1 MAAQSYCSW
10 AARGRSKRLTASPS
24 PIISTLGDDEDLLVE
39 ILIRL
44 PGSKSA
50 LQCKSVCRRWNALI
64 SAPYFSLRFVSH
76 HQSLSADESEQPVLT
91 ISQVRRLISSFLPFP
106 YGTESRFSVLD
117 SVKDLLLLGFWD
129 RETSDQEL
137 RRTHLVCNPFT
148 KQWVALPLAPKM
160 AARYS
165 RYRWVVKLVCEPLDE
180 FRVVRMYNPMT
191 TVRGGRA
198 KVDVYIFCSRS
209 RRWTKSVLTLDAN
222 LMCWGCTAY
231 ERVVSTN
238 GKFYWLIGTLV
249 RGVVVKWDPFC
260 RDYGTT
266 FPMLLE
272 GCQLDSQMRCY
283 GPWISEGAVHIV
295 CKETSMSSMLL
306 SVWRLVEDGK
316 GGGCWRK
323 EYEVLWSNDLSCTR
337 KSSDGGGSSEIETLD
352 LRFDRAVGMHPEKP
366 EIVFLLAFHSNPR
379 DSAILSWNFR
389 NSELE
394 FVTYQDDDEPKHFI
408 PQDEKVFQPRV
419 GFWPSLIASCEK
431 LRNVYNGS
439 YSCWLPPPTSN

>member
-1 MAAQSYCSW
+1 MAAQSC
-10 AARGRSKRLTASPS
+10 GRSKRLTASPS
-24 PIISTLGDDEDLLVE
+24 SIISTLGDDEDLLVE

-44 PGSKSA
+44 PSPKSA
-50 LQCKSVCRRWNALI
+50 IRCKSVCRRWNALI
-64 SAPYFSLRFVSH
+64 SAPYFSRRFVSH
-76 HQSLSADESEQPVLT
+76 HQTKSPAAAAQNESEQPVLA
-91 ISQVRRLISSFLPFP
+91 ISQIRQLISSFLPFP
-106 YGTESRFSVLD
+106 YGTEFKFSVLD
-117 SVKDLLLLGFWD
+117 SVKDLLLLGFWGP
-129 RETSDQEL
+129 ETSEQEL

-165 RYRWVVKLVCEPLDE
+165 RYRWVVKLVCEPFDE

-191 TVRGGRA
+191 VRGGPA
-198 KVDVYIFCSRS
+198 KVDVYVFCSRS
-209 RRWTKSVLTLDAN
+209 GRWTKSVLTLDAN
-222 LMCWGCTAY
+222 LRCWGCTAY

-238 GKFYWLIGTLV
+238 GKFYWLIGMLV
-249 RGVVVKWDPFC
+249 RGVVVKWDPFR

-283 GPWISEGAVHIV
+283 GPWISEGAVHMV
-295 CKETSMSSMLL
+295 CKESTSSML

-337 KSSDGGGSSEIETLD
+337 KSSDDDGSDSEIETLD
-352 LRFDRAVGMHPEKP
+352 LRFGRAVGMHPEKP
-366 EIVFLLAFHSNPR
+366 EIVFLSAFHPNSR
-379 DSAILSWNFR
+379 ESAAILSWNFR

-394 FVTYQDDDEPKHFI
+394 FVTYQDDDEPKYFI
-408 PQDEKVFQPRV
+408 PQDDRVFKPMV
-419 GFWPSLIASCEK
+419 AFWPSLIASCEK
-431 LRNVYNGS
+431 LRNAYNGS